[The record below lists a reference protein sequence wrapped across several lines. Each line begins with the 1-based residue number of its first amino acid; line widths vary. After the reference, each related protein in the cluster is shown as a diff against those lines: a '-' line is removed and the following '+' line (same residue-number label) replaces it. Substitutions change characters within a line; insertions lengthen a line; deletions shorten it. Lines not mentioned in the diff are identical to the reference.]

1 MTDVCELAAILGRVA
16 GEYPYNLAVAQRRDV
31 PRIEFHIRAALDAVA
46 PKRPA
51 EISICDIGGG
61 IGLFSVGCAAAGFRR
76 VVLIDDFRDRVNKE
90 VGVDVL
96 DLHRG
101 YGVEVYGRD
110 VVDEG
115 LDGIDGEFDAI
126 TSFDSIEHW
135 HQSPKRLFREVLARL
150 TEGGAFVLGA
160 PNCVNLRKRIT
171 VPLGY
176 GKWSSMHAWY
186 EEENFRGHVRE
197 PDLADLKYIAAD
209 MGLVDIRV
217 FGRNWLGCDHS
228 RRMVRTVARLLDW
241 PLRAV
246 PSLCSDIYVVGRK
259 PARSKQAAVSP
270 TAAATKQLQST
281 AGPK

>member
-1 MTDVCELAAILGRVA
+1 
-16 GEYPYNLAVAQRRDV
+16 
-31 PRIEFHIRAALDAVA
+31 
-46 PKRPA
+46 
-51 EISICDIGGG
+51 
-61 IGLFSVGCAAAGFRR
+61 
-76 VVLIDDFRDRVNKE
+76 VNEE
-90 VGVDVL
+90 VGADVL

-101 YGVEVYGRD
+101 YGVEVYCRD
-110 VVDEG
+110 VVAQG
-115 LDGIDGEFDAI
+115 LDGIGGEFDVI

-135 HQSPKRLFREVLARL
+135 HRSPKRLFREVLARL
-150 TEGGAFVLGA
+150 AEGGAFLLGA

-176 GKWSSMHAWY
+176 GKWSSMDAWY
-186 EEENFRGHVRE
+186 EEETFRGHVRE
-197 PDLADLKYIAAD
+197 PDVADLKYIAAD

-228 RRMVRTVARLLDW
+228 RRSVRTVARLLDW

-259 PARSKQAAVSP
+259 PARPKQAAGAP
-270 TAAATKQLQST
+270 TVATDKHLQKS